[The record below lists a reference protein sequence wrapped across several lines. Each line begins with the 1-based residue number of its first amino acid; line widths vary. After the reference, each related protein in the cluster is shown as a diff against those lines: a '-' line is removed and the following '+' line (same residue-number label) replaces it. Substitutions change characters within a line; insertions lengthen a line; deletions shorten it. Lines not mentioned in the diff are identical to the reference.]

1 MIELERHIE
10 ILLLENDCVI
20 VPDLG
25 GFMAHHREARYDAE
39 DHLFLPPQRTLGF
52 NPQLK
57 LNDSLLA
64 QSYVEAYDISYPE
77 AVRRIEAE
85 VSELWQHLRNEG
97 CYDLNDIGRLTFNDE
112 GHLSFEPC
120 EAGILTPELYGLSTL
135 EVMPLA
141 RYAVKTKTTADAK
154 LADTSESDDDTGR
167 KEALTI
173 PLSWV
178 RNTVAVAA
186 AILAFFILTTPVSNN
201 SLSGVSM
208 SQVNLPLMIKDTN
221 TKVAPTQFDRQ
232 AIRKTITKKDTA
244 TADTVAVPVIKTITL
259 IPTPAPAPTP
269 YCIVLASQV
278 SERNANEFIS
288 QLKEKGIDARINMHN
303 NVRRVVCG
311 NYSTEAEAYQA
322 MHDIH
327 RQNGLSEA
335 WVYKIRD

>member
-1 MIELERHIE
+1 
-10 ILLLENDCVI
+10 
-20 VPDLG
+20 
-25 GFMAHHREARYDAE
+25 
-39 DHLFLPPQRTLGF
+39 
-52 NPQLK
+52 
-57 LNDSLLA
+57 
-64 QSYVEAYDISYPE
+64 
-77 AVRRIEAE
+77 
-85 VSELWQHLRNEG
+85 
-97 CYDLNDIGRLTFNDE
+97 
-112 GHLSFEPC
+112 
-120 EAGILTPELYGLSTL
+120 
-135 EVMPLA
+135 
-141 RYAVKTKTTADAK
+141 
-154 LADTSESDDDTGR
+154 
-167 KEALTI
+167 
-173 PLSWV
+173 
-178 RNTVAVAA
+178 
-186 AILAFFILTTPVSNN
+186 
-201 SLSGVSM
+201 M

-244 TADTVAVPVIKTITL
+244 TVDTVAVPVIKTITL